1 MKLVKISL
9 INGQHIV
16 LNMEQVTTIRFYAPD
31 EDGDCELVV
40 NGQRKMGYVCGQAA
54 ADRILNTIFELGDK
68 NSVAL
73 NEDGYEIVN
82 DTNLWDV

>member
-9 INGQHIV
+9 INGQHLI
-16 LNMEQVTTIRFYAPD
+16 LNMEQVTTVRFYAPD
-31 EDGDCELVV
+31 EDGDCELAV
-40 NGQRKMGYVCGQAA
+40 NGQGRIGYVHGQAA
-54 ADRILNTIFELGDK
+54 ADRILNTIFKLGDK
-68 NSVAL
+68 NSVVL

>member
-9 INGQHIV
+9 INGQHII

-31 EDGDCELVV
+31 EDGDCELAV
-40 NGQRKMGYVCGQAA
+40 NGQKMGYVHGQAVA
-54 ADRILNTIFELGDK
+54 NRILNTIFRLGDK
-68 NSVAL
+68 NSVVL

-82 DTNLWDV
+82 DTSLWDV